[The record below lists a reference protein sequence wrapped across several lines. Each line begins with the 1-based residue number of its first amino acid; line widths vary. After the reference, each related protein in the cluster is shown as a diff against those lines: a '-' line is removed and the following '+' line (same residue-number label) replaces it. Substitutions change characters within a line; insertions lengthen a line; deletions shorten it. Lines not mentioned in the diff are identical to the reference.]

1 MIFAAGLG
9 TRLKPLTDTLPK
21 ALVPLAGKTLLQWQ
35 IEKLKAAGIRDIVVN
50 IHHFPDMIINYLKDN
65 DNFGCNI
72 QVSDERDM
80 LLETGGGLRKAEE
93 KFRSLG
99 VQKFRSSNEG
109 ILICNVDILSNI
121 DIPTLLQAYN
131 PNEMGVVVVSERET
145 QRYLLFNDENR
156 LCGWTNIATGE
167 VRGPIADYQS
177 PIANRQLAFSGMQ
190 VLSPRI
196 FDCMDEVV
204 KQKGEKFSLIDLYL
218 SIAQK
223 EILRAYIPENYR
235 MMDVG
240 KIDQI
245 SEAESFASSLSP
257 LRHYHLHGMFHTCHF
272 ARTSNIHN
280 DTICLKR
287 LMLFGM
293 HQHIIRHYGMHKW

>member
-1 MIFAAGLG
+1 MKAMIFAAGLG

-65 DNFGCNI
+65 HNFGCNI

-80 LLETGGGLRKAEE
+80 LLETGGGLRKAEAL
-93 KFRSLG
+93 LG
-99 VQKFRSSNEG
+99 SEVQEFRSSEEG

-121 DIPTLLQAYN
+121 NIPTLLQAYN
-131 PNEMGVVVVSERET
+131 PNEMGVVVVSPRDT
-145 QRYLLFNDENR
+145 QRYLLFNEENR

-190 VLSPRI
+190 VLNPRI

-218 SIAQK
+218 SIAEK

-240 KIDQI
+240 KINQL
-245 SEAESFASSLSP
+245 SEAESFASTL
-257 LRHYHLHGMFHTCHF
+257 
-272 ARTSNIHN
+272 
-280 DTICLKR
+280 
-287 LMLFGM
+287 
-293 HQHIIRHYGMHKW
+293 

>member
-1 MIFAAGLG
+1 MKAMIFAAGLG

-35 IEKLKAAGIRDIVVN
+35 IEKLKAAGITDIVVN
-50 IHHFPDMIINYLKDN
+50 VHHFPDMIINYLKDN

-80 LLETGGGLRKAEE
+80 LLETGGGLRKAEAL
-93 KFRSLG
+93 LG
-99 VQKFRSSNEG
+99 SEVQEFRSSGEG
-109 ILICNVDILSNI
+109 ILICNVDILSDI
-121 DIPTLLQAYN
+121 DIPTLLKAYN

-145 QRYLLFNDENR
+145 QRYLLFNEENR

-167 VRGPIADYQS
+167 VRGPIANTQY
-177 PIANRQLAFSGMQ
+177 PISNIQKMAFSGMQ

-196 FDCMDEVV
+196 FDCMDEVAA
-204 KQKGEKFSLIDLYL
+204 QKGEKFSLIDLYL

-240 KIDQI
+240 KINQL
-245 SEAESFASSLSP
+245 SEAESFASNL
-257 LRHYHLHGMFHTCHF
+257 
-272 ARTSNIHN
+272 
-280 DTICLKR
+280 
-287 LMLFGM
+287 
-293 HQHIIRHYGMHKW
+293 

>member
-1 MIFAAGLG
+1 MKAMIFAAGLG

-80 LLETGGGLRKAEE
+80 LLETGGGLRKAKE
-93 KFRSLG
+93 LLA
-99 VQKFRSSNEG
+99 SSPNSPIASSP

-131 PNEMGVVVVSERET
+131 PNEMGVVVVSPRDT
-145 QRYLLFNDENR
+145 QRYLLFNEENR

-167 VRGPIADYQS
+167 VRGPISNTQY
-177 PIANRQLAFSGMQ
+177 PISNTQKLAFSGMQ
-190 VLSPRI
+190 VLNPRI

-218 SIAQK
+218 SIAEK

-240 KIDQI
+240 KINQL
-245 SEAESFASSLSP
+245 SEAESFASTL
-257 LRHYHLHGMFHTCHF
+257 
-272 ARTSNIHN
+272 
-280 DTICLKR
+280 
-287 LMLFGM
+287 
-293 HQHIIRHYGMHKW
+293 

>member
-1 MIFAAGLG
+1 MKAMIFAAGLG

-35 IEKLKAAGIRDIVVN
+35 IEKLKAAGITDIVIN

-72 QVSDERDM
+72 QVSDERDA
-80 LLETGGGLRKAEE
+80 LLETGGGLRKAED

-99 VQKFRSSNEG
+99 VQEFRSSNEG

-131 PNEMGVVVVSERET
+131 PNEMGVVVVSQRDT

-167 VRGPIADYQS
+167 FRGPIAKSQE
-177 PIANRQLAFSGMQ
+177 PIAHRQLAFSGMQ
-190 VLSPRI
+190 VLNPRI
-196 FDCMDEVV
+196 FECMDNIV
-204 KQKGEKFSLIDLYL
+204 KLKGEKFSLIDLYL
-218 SIAQK
+218 NICEQETLK
-223 EILRAYIPENYR
+223 AYIPNDYR

-240 KIDQI
+240 KISQL
-245 SEAESFASSLSP
+245 SEAEEFANSL
-257 LRHYHLHGMFHTCHF
+257 
-272 ARTSNIHN
+272 
-280 DTICLKR
+280 K
-287 LMLFGM
+287 
-293 HQHIIRHYGMHKW
+293 

>member
-9 TRLKPLTDTLPK
+9 TRLKPLTDNMPK

-35 IEKLKAAGIRDIVVN
+35 IERLKAAGITEIVVN
-50 IHHFPDMIINYLKDN
+50 VHHFPDMIINYLKEN

-72 QVSDERDM
+72 LVSDERDM
-80 LLETGGGLRKAEE
+80 LLETGGGLRKAEALL
-93 KFRSLG
+93 SSG
-99 VQKFRSSNEG
+99 VQEFRSSGEG

-131 PNEMGVVVVSERET
+131 PEEMGIVVVSKRDT
-145 QRYLLFNDENR
+145 QRYLLFNEDNH

-167 VRGPIADYQS
+167 VRGPLSDNRY
-177 PIANRQLAFSGMQ
+177 PIANTRKLAFSGMQ

-196 FDCMDEVV
+196 FDCMDEIVE
-204 KQKGEKFSLIDLYL
+204 QKGEKFSLIDLYL

-240 KIDQI
+240 KINQL
-245 SEAESFASSLSP
+245 SEAESFASSL
-257 LRHYHLHGMFHTCHF
+257 
-272 ARTSNIHN
+272 
-280 DTICLKR
+280 
-287 LMLFGM
+287 
-293 HQHIIRHYGMHKW
+293 

>member
-35 IEKLKAAGIRDIVVN
+35 IEKLKAAHITDIVINV
-50 IHHFPDMIINYLKDN
+50 HHFPDMIINYLKEN

-72 QVSDERDM
+72 LVSDERDM
-80 LLETGGGLRKAEE
+80 LLETGGGLRKAEALL
-93 KFRSLG
+93 SSG
-99 VQKFRSSNEG
+99 VQELRSSGEG

-131 PNEMGVVVVSERET
+131 PEEMGIVVVSQRDT
-145 QRYLLFNDENR
+145 QRYLLFNEENR

-167 VRGPIADYQS
+167 VRGPLSDNRY
-177 PIANRQLAFSGMQ
+177 PIANTRKLAFSGMQ
-190 VLSPRI
+190 VLNPRI
-196 FDCMDEVV
+196 FDCMDEIV
-204 KQKGEKFSLIDLYL
+204 KQKGDKFSLIDLYL

-240 KIDQI
+240 KINQL
-245 SEAESFASSLSP
+245 SEAEAFASSL
-257 LRHYHLHGMFHTCHF
+257 
-272 ARTSNIHN
+272 
-280 DTICLKR
+280 
-287 LMLFGM
+287 
-293 HQHIIRHYGMHKW
+293 

>member
-1 MIFAAGLG
+1 MKAMIFAAGLG

-99 VQKFRSSNEG
+99 VQEFRSSNEG

-131 PNEMGVVVVSERET
+131 PDEMGVVVVSERET

-167 VRGPIADYQS
+167 VRGPIADSQS

-245 SEAESFASSLSP
+245 SEAESFASSL
-257 LRHYHLHGMFHTCHF
+257 
-272 ARTSNIHN
+272 
-280 DTICLKR
+280 
-287 LMLFGM
+287 
-293 HQHIIRHYGMHKW
+293 